1 MAKARKDKKGR
12 VLRKGESYHNTRQS
26 YCFSY
31 MDPLG
36 KRRFIYARD
45 LGELRAKEDDILKD
59 KLDGVEVYLMNN
71 ATLNDVFD
79 RYISTKTEL
88 RSSTRFNYLY
98 TYDRYVRE
106 GLGRKKIVNIKYSDV
121 LLYYKAIL
129 DKGLSLSV
137 VDNIHSVIHPAFQ
150 MAVRDNV
157 LRINPS
163 DGVMAEIKKKS
174 KNRPEPRHALTIVE
188 QRAFLEFLDRPENE
202 RWKPLFVTMFGTGC
216 RVGEV
221 IGLTWDD
228 VDFDANTISINHNLT
243 YHPMTENGNKCEFDL
258 TLPKTAAGIR
268 TIPILDNVREVL
280 LEELE
285 YQRDTGMRCVSEVQG
300 MRGFIFFNR
309 FGTIHNPQAINK
321 AIKRLVDDH
330 NCEEEINAVREGRE
344 PILIPRFSCH
354 ITRHT
359 FCTRLCESN
368 NNVKLIQTIMGHKD
382 IQTTL
387 DIYAEI
393 SEAKQQEIF
402 QGLNAG
408 GIW

>member
-45 LGELRAKEDDILKD
+45 LGELRAKEDEILKD

-188 QRAFLEFLDRPENE
+188 QRAFLDFLDRPENE
-202 RWKPLFVTMFGTGC
+202 RWRPLFVTMFGTGC

-243 YHPMTENGNKCEFDL
+243 YHPMTEKGNKCEFDL

-330 NCEEEINAVREGRE
+330 NCEEEIKAAREGRE

>member
-309 FGTIHNPQAINK
+309 FGTIHNPQAINR

-330 NCEEEINAVREGRE
+330 NCEEEIKAAREGRE

>member
-228 VDFDANTISINHNLT
+228 VDFAANTISINHNLT
-243 YHPMTENGNKCEFDL
+243 YHPMTEKGNKCEFDL

-268 TIPILDNVREVL
+268 TIPLLDNVREVL

>member
-12 VLRKGESYHNTRQS
+12 VLKKGESYHNTRQS

-36 KRRFIYARD
+36 KRRYIYARD
-45 LGELRAKEDDILKD
+45 LGELRVKEDKILKD

-188 QRAFLEFLDRPENE
+188 QRAFLNFLDRPENE

-243 YHPMTENGNKCEFDL
+243 YHPMTEKGNKCEFDL

-402 QGLNAG
+402 QGLNAA

>member
-12 VLRKGESYHNTRQS
+12 VLKKGESYHNTRQS

-36 KRRFIYARD
+36 KRRYIYARD
-45 LGELRAKEDDILKD
+45 LGELRVKEDKILKD

-88 RSSTRFNYLY
+88 RSSTRFNYIY

-174 KNRPEPRHALTIVE
+174 KNRPEPRHALTIDE
-188 QRAFLEFLDRPENE
+188 QRAFIDFLDRPENE

-228 VDFDANTISINHNLT
+228 VDFESNTISINHNLT
-243 YHPMTENGNKCEFDL
+243 YHPMTEKGNRCEFDL

-280 LEELE
+280 LDERE
-285 YQRDTGMRCVSEVQG
+285 YQRETGVHCISEVQG

-330 NCEEEINAVREGRE
+330 NCEEEINAAREGRE
-344 PILIPRFSCH
+344 PLLIPRFSCH

>member
-1 MAKARKDKKGR
+1 
-12 VLRKGESYHNTRQS
+12 
-26 YCFSY
+26 
-31 MDPLG
+31 
-36 KRRFIYARD
+36 
-45 LGELRAKEDDILKD
+45 
-59 KLDGVEVYLMNN
+59 MNN

-188 QRAFLEFLDRPENE
+188 QRAFLDFLDRPENE

-228 VDFDANTISINHNLT
+228 VDFAANTISINHNLT

-258 TLPKTAAGIR
+258 TVIDAERIR
-268 TIPILDNVREVL
+268 
-280 LEELE
+280 
-285 YQRDTGMRCVSEVQG
+285 
-300 MRGFIFFNR
+300 
-309 FGTIHNPQAINK
+309 
-321 AIKRLVDDH
+321 
-330 NCEEEINAVREGRE
+330 
-344 PILIPRFSCH
+344 
-354 ITRHT
+354 
-359 FCTRLCESN
+359 
-368 NNVKLIQTIMGHKD
+368 
-382 IQTTL
+382 
-387 DIYAEI
+387 I
-393 SEAKQQEIF
+393 SS
-402 QGLNAG
+402 
-408 GIW
+408 

>member
-243 YHPMTENGNKCEFDL
+243 YHPMTEKGNKCEFDL

>member
-1 MAKARKDKKGR
+1 
-12 VLRKGESYHNTRQS
+12 
-26 YCFSY
+26 
-31 MDPLG
+31 
-36 KRRFIYARD
+36 
-45 LGELRAKEDDILKD
+45 
-59 KLDGVEVYLMNN
+59 
-71 ATLNDVFD
+71 
-79 RYISTKTEL
+79 
-88 RSSTRFNYLY
+88 
-98 TYDRYVRE
+98 
-106 GLGRKKIVNIKYSDV
+106 
-121 LLYYKAIL
+121 
-129 DKGLSLSV
+129 
-137 VDNIHSVIHPAFQ
+137 

-188 QRAFLEFLDRPENE
+188 QRAFLDFLDRPENE
-202 RWKPLFVTMFGTGC
+202 RWKSLFVTMFGTGC

>member
-228 VDFDANTISINHNLT
+228 VDFAANTISINHNLT
-243 YHPMTENGNKCEFDL
+243 YHPMTEKGNKCEFDL

-268 TIPILDNVREVL
+268 TIPLLDNVREVL

-408 GIW
+408 GMW

>member
-188 QRAFLEFLDRPENE
+188 QRAFLDFLDRPENE

-228 VDFDANTISINHNLT
+228 VDFAANTISINHNLT
-243 YHPMTENGNKCEFDL
+243 YHPMTEKGNKCEFDL

-268 TIPILDNVREVL
+268 TIPLLDNVREVL